1 MVMMALIDTS
11 LEGIK
16 FQYRTDISTH
26 SPMHHATPRCSQHP
40 AHLAH
45 PHLSVFHRFATK
57 TTTTLFLLPATKVAK
72 TTTLSL
78 KSTSL
83 SLLRPTPHI
92 LAKPTAL
99 TSDEDNLVVDV
110 LMDDMDVVMVE
121 VRRQVEDKVTI
132 TLLNGPEMVST

>member
-1 MVMMALIDTS
+1 MVMMAQTDTN

-16 FQYRTDISTH
+16 FQYRTDFLTR

-57 TTTTLFLLPATKVAK
+57 TTT
-72 TTTLSL
+72 LSL
-78 KSTSL
+78 KSTSP

-110 LMDDMDVVMVE
+110 LTDDMDVAMVE
-121 VRRQVEDKVTI
+121 VRRQAEDEVTI
-132 TLLNGPEMVST
+132 TLRNGPEMVST